1 MLVSAVKA
9 AAEAPTI
16 GTTIGLGL
24 GTVFVGLLCLIL
36 IISLM
41 SLVFRLVR
49 AKKQPQT
56 ETAAPAVSTA
66 TPAAVM
72 PAADRQRLIAA
83 VSCAVATV
91 MGKDVAGIRIIS
103 CKKVN

>member
-9 AAEAPTI
+9 AAGEPAI
-16 GTTIGLGL
+16 GITIGLGL

-49 AKKQPQT
+49 GKKQTQT
-56 ETAAPAVSTA
+56 EAAPVAAAPVA
-66 TPAAVM
+66 PALSAS
-72 PAADRQRLIAA
+72 DRQQMLAA

-91 MGKDVAGIRIIS
+91 MGKDVAGIRIHS
-103 CKKVN
+103 FKKVN